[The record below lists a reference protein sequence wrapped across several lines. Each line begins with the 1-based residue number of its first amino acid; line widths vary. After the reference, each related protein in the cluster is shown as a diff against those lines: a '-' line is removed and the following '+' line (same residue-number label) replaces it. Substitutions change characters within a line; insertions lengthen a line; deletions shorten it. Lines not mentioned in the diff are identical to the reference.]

1 MLGSSDEIHTK
12 QKIAAFAKYMKQLF
26 TYLGILLTL
35 SACSTLGL
43 TGRTQQKSKVSG
55 NLSSNP
61 AKTYDK
67 LITDNTKTQ
76 RGLFDVHKNG
86 SKYYFEIPDSLLN
99 REMLVVTRFIKTPS
113 GAGNYGGEK
122 ISENTVVFEKGP
134 TDNLFLRISTLVSF
148 ANEDDAISRAVNN
161 SNITPILEAFDI
173 KATNE
178 DTNSYVIDVTDFI
191 NEENPLLALGSEQKD
206 DYKLTS
212 LEKNRSY
219 IKEINS
225 FPQNTEIRT
234 VKTYKAKSVSDKRK
248 ELPAAILAGVV
259 TLEINNSFIL
269 LPEKPM
275 KKRIYDERVG
285 YFASSY
291 LEYGDD
297 QQRVDRNT
305 YIHRW
310 RLEPKPE
317 DSLKWQRGELVEP
330 KNPIVYYI
338 DPATPKK
345 WRSYLIQGINDWQ
358 VAFEQAGFKN
368 AIVGKEWPNND
379 ASMSLED
386 SRFSVLRYFA
396 SPSKNAYGPNIVDPR
411 SGEILESH
419 IGWYHNLMSLLHS
432 WYMVQAGAVDERAR
446 HMEFDD
452 ELMGELVRF
461 VASHE
466 VGHTLGLR
474 HNMGASS
481 ATPVEKLR
489 DAEWLEKN
497 GHTSS
502 IMDYAR
508 FNYVAQPEDSI
519 PVKNLM
525 PRIGD
530 YDKWAIQWG
539 YSRFADDITTS
550 EEKDMLSQMVV
561 DSVKANPRLW
571 FGGEGRDFDPRS
583 QTEDLGDDAMQAS
596 MYGILNLQR
605 IAPFLRKW
613 TKESDSD
620 DYSNLD
626 QVYKDLVDQYKD
638 YVFHVAQNI
647 GGIYVTPKTMG
658 EEGEIYRPIPKMKQ
672 KQALLFLNDYIFKEP
687 KWLLR
692 KDILNA
698 IQSPQ
703 SKESVTKTMES
714 VMVNLLG
721 GSRLSRM
728 TFIAERYEDED
739 PYTPEEYMDDLAQ
752 VVWGDMNVFYQTN
765 AYRRKLQKSYVAN
778 LIALYKPDEAEGFLE
793 GILAKL
799 SEGYTVNTDVRSLA
813 LDNLLTLQGNIK
825 RTLPVMT
832 DRLTIAHLNYLKREI
847 AEVVGETRDVDPLFI
862 PFRRDVSIQEG
873 GGE

>member
-1 MLGSSDEIHTK
+1 MK
-12 QKIAAFAKYMKQLF
+12 RFFA
-26 TYLGILLTL
+26 YLGFLALAT
-35 SACSTLGL
+35 SCGSMGL
-43 TGRTQQKSKVSG
+43 ASKSDKSVKTDG
-55 NLSSNP
+55 VALSSS
-61 AKTYDK
+61 KTYDR
-67 LITDNTKTQ
+67 LIADEAISTK
-76 RGLFDVHKNG
+76 GLFDVHKVG
-86 SKYYFEIPDSLLN
+86 DKYYFEISDSLLN

-113 GAGNYGGEK
+113 GARNYGGEK
-122 ISENTVVFEKGP
+122 ISENTIVFEKGP
-134 TDNLFLRISTLVSF
+134 SENLFLRISTLVSS
-148 ANEDDAISRAVNN
+148 ASEDDAISKAVNN

-173 KATNE
+173 KAYNDDE
-178 DTNSYVIDVTDFI
+178 NSYVIDVTAFI
-191 NEENPLLALGSEQKD
+191 NGENPLLALSSNQKD
-206 DYKLTS
+206 TYKLTS
-212 LEKNRSY
+212 LEKNKSY

-225 FPQNTEIRT
+225 FPINTEIKT
-234 VKTYKAKSVSDKRK
+234 VKTYNAKTGKDKRK
-248 ELPAAILAGVV
+248 QLPAAVLAGVV

-269 LPEKPM
+269 LPKEPM
-275 KKRIYDERVG
+275 RKRLYDERVG

-297 QQRVDRNT
+297 QQKVDRNT

-310 RLEPKPE
+310 RLEPRPE
-317 DSLKWQRGELVEP
+317 DSLKWKRGELVQPKEP
-330 KNPIVYYI
+330 IIYYI

-345 WRSYLIQGINDWQ
+345 WRPYLIQGINDWQ

-368 AIVGKEWPNND
+368 AIIGRQWPENNTN
-379 ASMSLED
+379 MSLED

-396 SPSKNAYGPNIVDPR
+396 SASKNAYGPNIVDPR

-432 WYMVQAGAVDERAR
+432 WYMVQAGAVDERAQK
-446 HMEFDD
+446 MEFET
-452 ELMGELVRF
+452 ELMGDLIRF

-481 ATPVEKLR
+481 TTPVEKLR
-489 DAEWLEKN
+489 DAEWLKKN

-508 FNYVAQPEDSI
+508 FNYVAQPEDNI
-519 PVKNLM
+519 PTEDLM

-539 YSRFADDITTS
+539 YSRFPENLSLND
-550 EEKDMLSQMVV
+550 EKDLLSQMVT

-605 IAPFLRKW
+605 IAPYLKKW
-613 TKESDSD
+613 TKERNSD
-620 DYSNLD
+620 DYANLD
-626 QVYKDLVDQYKD
+626 QVYKDLVGQYSD
-638 YVFHVAQNI
+638 YIFHVSKNI

-658 EEGEIYRPIPKMKQ
+658 EEGEVYRPVDKERQ
-672 KQALLFLNDYIFKEP
+672 KQALLFLNNYIFKEP

-692 KDILNA
+692 NDILNA

-703 SKESVTKTMES
+703 SKESVTKTMER

-728 TFIAERYEDED
+728 TFIAERYENED
-739 PYTPEEYMDDLAQ
+739 PYTPEEYMDDLDQ
-752 VVWGDMNVFYQTN
+752 LVWGDMNVFYQTN
-765 AYRRKLQKSYVAN
+765 AYRRKLQKSYVSN
-778 LIALYKPDEAEGFLE
+778 LITLYKPDEADGLVE

-799 SEGYTVNTDVRSLA
+799 SEGYTSNTDVRSLA
-813 LDNLLTLQGNIK
+813 LDNLLILQGKIK
-825 RTLPVMT
+825 RTIPVMT

-847 AEVVGETRDVDPLFI
+847 ESVIGETKDIDPLFI
-862 PFRRDVSIQEG
+862 PFRRDLSIKEEG
-873 GGE
+873 EK

>member
-1 MLGSSDEIHTK
+1 M
-12 QKIAAFAKYMKQLF
+12 KYLF
-26 TYLGILLTL
+26 TYLGILMMVC
-35 SACSTLGL
+35 SCSTLGI
-43 TGRTQQKSKVSG
+43 GNKSNKKLKDDGLAGS
-55 NLSSNP
+55 P
-61 AKTYDK
+61 KAYDR
-67 LITDNTKTQ
+67 LITETAATQ
-76 RGLFDVHKNG
+76 KGLFDVHRVG
-86 SKYYFEIPDSLLN
+86 DKYYFEIPDSLLN

-113 GAGNYGGEK
+113 GARNYGGEK
-122 ISENTVVFEKGP
+122 ISENTVTFEKGP
-134 TDNLFLRISTLVSF
+134 SNNIFLRISTLVST
-148 ANEDDAISRAVNN
+148 ANENDAVSKAVKN
-161 SNITPILEAFDI
+161 SNVTPILEAFDI
-173 KATNE
+173 KATN
-178 DTNSYVIDVTDFI
+178 DVASSQVIDVTNFI
-191 NEENPLLALGSEQKD
+191 NGENPLLALGSDQKD

-212 LEKNRSY
+212 LEKDKSY
-219 IKEINS
+219 IKEINT
-225 FPQNTEIRT
+225 FPMNTEIKT
-234 VKTYKAKSVSDKRK
+234 VKTYKAKSGSDKRK

-269 LPEKPM
+269 LPKNPM
-275 KKRIYDERVG
+275 RKRLYDERVG

-291 LEYGDD
+291 LEYGD
-297 QQRVDRNT
+297 QQQKVDRNT

-310 RLEPKPE
+310 RLEPKAE
-317 DSLKWQRGELVEP
+317 DSLAWQRGELVEP

-338 DPATPKK
+338 DPATPRK

-368 AIVGKEWPNND
+368 AIVGKEWPHNNPN
-379 ASMSLED
+379 MSLED

-432 WYMVQAGAVDERAR
+432 WYMVQAGAVDERAQ
-446 HMEFDD
+446 HMEFED
-452 ELMGELVRF
+452 ELMGELIRF

-481 ATPVEKLR
+481 ATPVENLR
-489 DAEWLEKN
+489 NAEWLKKN

-519 PVKNLM
+519 PTKDLM

-539 YSRFADDITTS
+539 YSKFPKQMDLS
-550 EEKDMLSQMVV
+550 EEKELLSQMVV
-561 DSVKANPRLW
+561 DSVSNNPRLW

-583 QTEDLGDDAMQAS
+583 QTEDLGDDAMEAS

-605 IAPFLRKW
+605 IAPYLRKW
-613 TKESDSD
+613 TKEKNSD
-620 DYSNLD
+620 DYANLD

-638 YVFHVAQNI
+638 YIFHVAENI

-658 EEGEIYRPIPKMKQ
+658 EEGEIYLPVDKMKQ
-672 KQALLFLNDYIFKEP
+672 KQALVFLNDYIFKEP

-703 SKESVTKTMES
+703 SKEAVTKTMES
-714 VMVNLLG
+714 VMLNLLG

-739 PYTPEEYMDDLAQ
+739 PYTPEAYMDDLAQ

-765 AYRRKLQKSYVAN
+765 AYRRKLQKSYVSN
-778 LIALYKPDEAEGFLE
+778 LIALYKPDEAVGLVG

-813 LDNLLTLQGNIK
+813 LDNLLTLQGKIK

-847 AEVVGETRDVDPLFI
+847 ASVVGETKDVDPLFI

-873 GGE
+873 GGQ

>member
-1 MLGSSDEIHTK
+1 
-12 QKIAAFAKYMKQLF
+12 MKQLL
-26 TYLGILLTL
+26 TYIGLLL
-35 SACSTLGL
+35 LAASCSTIGIA
-43 TGRTQQKSKVSG
+43 RKSNKNGKVES
-55 NLSSNP
+55 LASTS
-61 AKTYDK
+61 AKAYDR
-67 LITDNTKTQ
+67 LITSEAVSNS
-76 RGLFDVHKNG
+76 GLFDVHKIG
-86 SKYYFEIPDSLLN
+86 DKYYFEIPDSLFN

-122 ISENTVVFEKGP
+122 ISENTITFEKGP
-134 TDNLFLRISTLVSF
+134 SNNIFLRIATLVSS
-148 ANEDDAISRAVNN
+148 ASEEDAISKAVNN
-161 SNITPILEAFDI
+161 SNITPILEAFTI

-178 DTNSYVIDVTDFI
+178 DKQSHVIEVTDFI
-191 NEENPLLALGSEQKD
+191 NGENPLLALSGDQKD

-212 LEKNRSY
+212 LEKDKSY

-225 FPQNTEIRT
+225 FPVNTEIKT
-234 VKTYKAKSVSDKRK
+234 VKTYKARSGSDKRK

-259 TLEINNSFIL
+259 TLELNNSFIL
-269 LPEKPM
+269 LPKEPM
-275 KKRIYDERVG
+275 RKRLYDARVG

-297 QQRVDRNT
+297 QQQVDRNT

-310 RLEPKPE
+310 RLEPKEE
-317 DSLKWQRGELVEP
+317 DLLKWKQGELVEP
-330 KNPIVYYI
+330 KKPIVYYI

-345 WRSYLIQGINDWQ
+345 WRPFLIQGINDWQ

-368 AIVGKEWPNND
+368 AIVGKPWPEND
-379 ASMSLED
+379 KTMSLED

-432 WYMVQAGAVDERAR
+432 WYMIQAGAVDERAR
-446 HMEFDD
+446 KMEYDT
-452 ELMGELVRF
+452 ELMGNLIRF

-489 DAEWLEKN
+489 DAEFLEKN

-519 PVKNLM
+519 PAEDLM

-539 YSRFADDITTS
+539 YARYADEMS
-550 EEKDMLSQMVV
+550 VNEEKEMLSQMVV
-561 DSVKANPRLW
+561 DSVSANPRLW

-605 IAPFLRKW
+605 IAPYLKKW
-613 TKESDSD
+613 TQEKSSD
-620 DYSNLD
+620 DYANLD
-626 QVYKDLVDQYKD
+626 QIYKDLVGQYSD
-638 YVFHVAQNI
+638 YIFHVAKNV

-658 EEGEIYRPIPKMKQ
+658 EEGEVYRPVDKQKQ
-672 KQALLFLNDYIFKEP
+672 KQALVFLNDYIFKEP

-692 KDILNA
+692 NDILNA

-714 VMVNLLG
+714 VMMNLLG

-728 TFIAERYEDED
+728 TFIAERYENED
-739 PYTPEEYMDDLAQ
+739 PYLPEDYMDDLNQ
-752 VVWGDMNVFYQTN
+752 LVWGDMNVFYQTN
-765 AYRRKLQKSYVAN
+765 AYRRKLQKSYVSN
-778 LIALYKPDEAEGFLE
+778 LITLYKPDEAEGLVE

-799 SEGYTVNTDVRSLA
+799 SKGYTSNTDVRSLA
-813 LDNLLTLQGNIK
+813 LDNLINLQGKIK
-825 RTLPVMT
+825 RTIPVMT

-847 AEVVGETRDVDPLFI
+847 ESVVGETKEVDPLFI
-862 PFRRDVSIQEG
+862 PFRREVSIKNNDDQ
-873 GGE
+873 

>member
-1 MLGSSDEIHTK
+1 MASSC
-12 QKIAAFAKYMKQLF
+12 
-26 TYLGILLTL
+26 G
-35 SACSTLGL
+35 TLGL
-43 TGRTQQKSKVSG
+43 VGKSDKKGKAKS
-55 NLSSNP
+55 L
-61 AKTYDK
+61 AKTGPKAFDNF
-67 LITDNTKTQ
+67 IGDNTVTQ
-76 RGLFDVHKNG
+76 TGLFNVHKKS

-113 GAGNYGGEK
+113 GASNYGGEK
-122 ISENTVVFEKGP
+122 ISENTIVFEKGP
-134 TDNLFLRISTLVSF
+134 ADNLFLRISTLVSS
-148 ANEDDAISRAVNN
+148 ANEKDAISKAVKN

-173 KATNE
+173 KVHNE
-178 DTNSYVIDVTDFI
+178 DASSYIIDVTDFI
-191 NEENPLLALGSEQKD
+191 NEESPLLALGSEQKS

-212 LEKNRSY
+212 LEKNKSY

-225 FPQNTEIRT
+225 FPMNTEIKT
-234 VKTYKAKSVSDKRK
+234 VKTYNAKAGSDKRK
-248 ELPAAILAGVV
+248 QLPAAILAGVV

-269 LPEKPM
+269 LPEEPM
-275 KKRIYDERVG
+275 EKRMYDARVG

-291 LEYGDD
+291 LEYGDE
-297 QQRVDRNT
+297 QQSVDRNT

-317 DSLKWQRGELVEP
+317 DSLKWKRGELVEP

-368 AIVGKEWPNND
+368 AIVGKEWPQND
-379 ASMSLED
+379 PSMSLED

-432 WYMVQAGAVDERAR
+432 WYMVQAGAVDERAQK
-446 HMEFDD
+446 MEFET

-481 ATPVEKLR
+481 ATPVENLR
-489 DAEWLEKN
+489 DAEWLKKN

-519 PVKNLM
+519 PTEDLM

-539 YSRFADDITTS
+539 YSRYPEDLDAS
-550 EEKDMLSQMVV
+550 EEKEMLAQMVH
-561 DSVKANPRLW
+561 DSVTNNPRLW

-583 QTEDLGDDAMQAS
+583 QTEDLGDDAMEAS

-605 IAPFLRKW
+605 IAPFLKKW
-613 TKESDSD
+613 TKERDSD
-620 DYSNLD
+620 DYANLD

-638 YVFHVAQNI
+638 YIFHVSQNI

-658 EEGEIYRPIPKMKQ
+658 EDGEVYRPVPQMKQ

-692 KDILNA
+692 NDILNA

-739 PYTPEEYMDDLAQ
+739 PYTPEAYMDDLAQ
-752 VVWGDMNVFYQTN
+752 LVWGDMNVFYQTN

-778 LIALYKPDEAEGFLE
+778 LIALYKPDEAVGLVG

-813 LDNLLTLQGNIK
+813 LDNLLTLQGKIK

-847 AEVVGETRDVDPLFI
+847 TEVVGETRDVDPLFI
-862 PFRRDVSIQEG
+862 PFRRDVSIQDPGSE
-873 GGE
+873 

>member
-1 MLGSSDEIHTK
+1 
-12 QKIAAFAKYMKQLF
+12 
-26 TYLGILLTL
+26 
-35 SACSTLGL
+35 
-43 TGRTQQKSKVSG
+43 
-55 NLSSNP
+55 
-61 AKTYDK
+61 
-67 LITDNTKTQ
+67 
-76 RGLFDVHKNG
+76 
-86 SKYYFEIPDSLLN
+86 
-99 REMLVVTRFIKTPS
+99 MLVVTRFIKTPS
-113 GAGNYGGEK
+113 GANNYGGEK
-122 ISENTVVFEKGP
+122 IAENTIVFEKGP
-134 TDNLFLRISTLVSF
+134 ADNLFLRVSTLVSA
-148 ANEDDAISRAVNN
+148 ANENDAISKAVKN

-173 KATNE
+173 KAENE
-178 DTNSYVIDVTDFI
+178 DKSSYVIDVTDFI
-191 NEENPLLALGSEQKD
+191 NSENPLLALGIDQKE

-212 LEKNRSY
+212 LERDKSY

-225 FPQNTEIRT
+225 FPMNTEIKT
-234 VKTYKAKSVSDKRK
+234 VKTYKAKSGSDKRK

-269 LPEKPM
+269 LPKEPM
-275 KKRIYDERVG
+275 QKRLYDARVG

-297 QQRVDRNT
+297 QQQVDRNT

-310 RLEPKPE
+310 RLEPRPE
-317 DSLKWQRGELVEP
+317 DSLKWERGELVEP

-345 WRSYLIQGINDWQ
+345 WRPYLIQGINDWQ

-368 AIVGKEWPNND
+368 AIIGKEWPKND
-379 ASMSLED
+379 PNMSLED
-386 SRFSVLRYFA
+386 SRFSVVRYFA
-396 SPSKNAYGPNIVDPR
+396 SASKNAYGPNIVDPR

-432 WYMVQAGAVDERAR
+432 WYMVQAGAVDERAQQ
-446 HMEFDD
+446 MEFET
-452 ELMGELVRF
+452 ELMGDLIRF

-489 DAEWLEKN
+489 NAEWFKKH

-519 PVKNLM
+519 PTEDLM

-539 YSRFADDITTS
+539 YSRFPSAISPS
-550 EEKDMLSQMVV
+550 EEKEKLAQMVV
-561 DSVKANPRLW
+561 DSVSKNPRLW
-571 FGGEGRDFDPRS
+571 FGGEGRNFDPRS

-605 IAPFLRKW
+605 IAPFLKKW

-620 DYSNLD
+620 DYANLD
-626 QVYKDLVDQYKD
+626 QVYKDLVDQYQD
-638 YVFHVAQNI
+638 YIFHVTRNI

-658 EEGEIYRPIPKMKQ
+658 EEGEVFRPVPKMDQ
-672 KQALLFLNDYIFKEP
+672 KQALVFLNDYIFKEP

-692 KDILNA
+692 NDILNA

-703 SKESVTKTMES
+703 SKEAVTKTMES

-739 PYTPEEYMDDLAQ
+739 PYTPEEYMDDLSQ
-752 VVWGDMNVFYQTN
+752 LVWGDMNVFYQTN
-765 AYRRKLQKSYVAN
+765 AYRRKLQKAYVAN
-778 LIALYKPDEAEGFLE
+778 LIALYKPDEAEGMVG

-799 SEGYTVNTDVRSLA
+799 SEGYTANTDVRSLA
-813 LDNLLTLQGNIK
+813 LDNLLTLQGKIK

-847 AEVVGETRDVDPLFI
+847 SSVIGETKEVDPLFI
-862 PFRRDVSIQEG
+862 PFRRDVSIQENG
-873 GGE
+873 GK

>member
-1 MLGSSDEIHTK
+1 
-12 QKIAAFAKYMKQLF
+12 MKQLL
-26 TYLGILLTL
+26 TYIGLLL
-35 SACSTLGL
+35 LAASCSTIGIA
-43 TGRTQQKSKVSG
+43 RKSNKNGKVES
-55 NLSSNP
+55 LASTS
-61 AKTYDK
+61 AKAYDR
-67 LITDNTKTQ
+67 LITSEAVSNS
-76 RGLFDVHKNG
+76 GLFDVHKIG
-86 SKYYFEIPDSLLN
+86 DKYYFEIPDSLFN

-122 ISENTVVFEKGP
+122 ISENTITFEKGP
-134 TDNLFLRISTLVSF
+134 SNNIFLRIATLVSS
-148 ANEDDAISRAVNN
+148 ASEEDAISKAVNN
-161 SNITPILEAFDI
+161 SNITPILEAFEI

-178 DTNSYVIDVTDFI
+178 DKQSHVIEVTDFI
-191 NEENPLLALGSEQKD
+191 NGENPLLALSGDQKN
-206 DYKLTS
+206 DYKLIS
-212 LEKNRSY
+212 LEKDKSY

-225 FPQNTEIRT
+225 FPVNTEIKT
-234 VKTYKAKSVSDKRK
+234 VKTYKARASSDKRK
-248 ELPAAILAGVV
+248 ELPAAVLAGVV

-269 LPEKPM
+269 LPEVPM
-275 KKRIYDERVG
+275 QKRLYDARVG

-297 QQRVDRNT
+297 QQQVDRNT

-310 RLEPKPE
+310 RLEPKAE
-317 DSLKWQRGELVEP
+317 DSLKWKRGELVEP
-330 KNPIVYYI
+330 KKPIVYYI

-345 WRSYLIQGINDWQ
+345 WRPYLIQGINDWQ

-368 AIVGKEWPNND
+368 AIIGKPWPEND
-379 ASMSLED
+379 KSMSLED

-432 WYMVQAGAVDERAR
+432 WYMIQAGAVDERAR
-446 HMEFDD
+446 KMEYDT
-452 ELMGELVRF
+452 ELMGNLIRF

-489 DAEWLEKN
+489 DAEFLEKN

-519 PVKNLM
+519 PAEDLM

-539 YSRFADDITTS
+539 YARYADDMS
-550 EEKDMLSQMVV
+550 VNEEKEMLSQMVV
-561 DSVKANPRLW
+561 DSVSANPRLW

-605 IAPFLRKW
+605 IAPYLKKW
-613 TKESDSD
+613 TQQKSSD
-620 DYSNLD
+620 DYANLD
-626 QVYKDLVDQYKD
+626 QIYKDLVGQYSD
-638 YVFHVAQNI
+638 YIFHVAKNV

-658 EEGEIYRPIPKMKQ
+658 EEGEVYRPVDKQKQ
-672 KQALLFLNDYIFKEP
+672 KQALVFLNDYIFKEP

-692 KDILNA
+692 NDILNA

-714 VMVNLLG
+714 VMMNLLG

-728 TFIAERYEDED
+728 TFIAERYENED
-739 PYTPEEYMDDLAQ
+739 PYLPEDYMDDLNQ
-752 VVWGDMNVFYQTN
+752 LVWGDMNVFYQTN
-765 AYRRKLQKSYVAN
+765 AYRRKLQKSYVSN
-778 LIALYKPDEAEGFLE
+778 LITLYKPDEAEGLVE

-799 SEGYTVNTDVRSLA
+799 SKGYTSNTDVRSLA
-813 LDNLLTLQGNIK
+813 LDNLISLQGKIK
-825 RTLPVMT
+825 RTIPVMT

-847 AEVVGETRDVDPLFI
+847 ESVVGETKEVDPLFI
-862 PFRRDVSIQEG
+862 PFRREVSIKNNEDK
-873 GGE
+873 

>member
-1 MLGSSDEIHTK
+1 
-12 QKIAAFAKYMKQLF
+12 MKQF
-26 TYLGILLTL
+26 FACLGLLL
-35 SACSTLGL
+35 LASSCSTLGFVGKSGKKDGADNL
-43 TGRTQQKSKVSG
+43 TQ
-55 NLSSNP
+55 NSS
-61 AKTYDK
+61 KTYDR
-67 LITDNTKTQ
+67 LISEKAVTQ
-76 RGLFDVHKNG
+76 KGLFDVHKVG
-86 SKYYFEIPDSLLN
+86 DKYYFEIPDSLLN

-113 GAGNYGGEK
+113 GASNYGGEK
-122 ISENTVVFEKGP
+122 ISENTITFEKGP
-134 TDNLFLRISTLVSF
+134 TDNLFLRIATLVSA
-148 ANEDDAISRAVNN
+148 ANEDDAISKAVNN
-161 SNITPILEAFDI
+161 SNITPILEAFAI
-173 KATNE
+173 KAKNDDE
-178 DTNSYVIDVTDFI
+178 NSSVIDVTDFI
-191 NEENPLLALGSEQKD
+191 NGENPLLALGNDQKD
-206 DYKLTS
+206 DYKLMS
-212 LEKNRSY
+212 LEKDKSY
-219 IKEINS
+219 IKEIHS
-225 FPQNTEIRT
+225 FPLNTEIKT
-234 VKTYKAKSVSDKRK
+234 VKTYKAKTGSNKRK

-269 LPEKPM
+269 LPERPM
-275 KKRIYDERVG
+275 QKRLYDARVG

-297 QQRVDRNT
+297 QQKVDRNT

-317 DSLKWQRGELVEP
+317 DSLKWKRGELVVP
-330 KNPIVYYI
+330 KKPIVYYI

-345 WRSYLIQGINDWQ
+345 WRPYLIQGINDWR
-358 VAFEQAGFKN
+358 VAFEQAGFKD
-368 AIVGKEWPNND
+368 AIIGVEWPEND
-379 ASMSLED
+379 PTMSLED

-432 WYMVQAGAVDERAR
+432 WYMVQAGAVDKRAQK
-446 HMEFDD
+446 MEF
-452 ELMGELVRF
+452 ETRLMGELIRF

-481 ATPVEKLR
+481 ATPVENLR
-489 DAEWLEKN
+489 NAEWLKKN

-519 PVKNLM
+519 PTKDLM

-539 YSRFADDITTS
+539 YSRFPEDMSLS
-550 EEKDMLSQMVV
+550 EEKELLSQMVV
-561 DSVKANPRLW
+561 DSVSNNPRLW

-605 IAPFLRKW
+605 IAPFLKKW
-613 TKESDSD
+613 TKENNSD
-620 DYSNLD
+620 DYANLD

-638 YVFHVAQNI
+638 YIFHVAQNI
-647 GGIYVTPKTMG
+647 GGIYVTPKTMV
-658 EEGEIYRPIPKMKQ
+658 EEGEVYQPVEKMKQ
-672 KQALLFLNDYIFKEP
+672 KQALVFLNDYIFKEP
-687 KWLLR
+687 TWLLR

-703 SKESVTKTMES
+703 SKEAVTKTMES
-714 VMVNLLG
+714 IMMNLLG

-728 TFIAERYEDED
+728 TFIAERYEEED
-739 PYTPEEYMDDLAQ
+739 PYTPEAYMDDLAQ

-765 AYRRKLQKSYVAN
+765 AYRRKLQKSYVSN
-778 LIALYKPDEAEGFLE
+778 LITLYKPDEAVGMVE

-813 LDNLLTLQGNIK
+813 LDNLLTLQGKIK

-847 AEVVGETRDVDPLFI
+847 ATVVGETKDVDPLFI
-862 PFRRDVSIQEG
+862 PFRRDVSIKESG
-873 GGE
+873 GK

>member
-1 MLGSSDEIHTK
+1 
-12 QKIAAFAKYMKQLF
+12 MKQYF
-26 TYLGILLTL
+26 AYLGIL
-35 SACSTLGL
+35 SMVCSCSTLGI
-43 TGRTQQKSKVSG
+43 G
-55 NLSSNP
+55 NTS
-61 AKTYDK
+61 DK
-67 LITDNTKTQ
+67 NTKGNTLVVNGAKAYDRLISENATTQ
-76 RGLFDVHKNG
+76 KGLFDVHKVG

-99 REMLVVTRFIKTPS
+99 REILVVTRFVKTPS
-113 GAGNYGGEK
+113 GAKNYGGEK
-122 ISENTVVFEKGP
+122 ISENTITFEKGP
-134 TDNLFLRISTLVSF
+134 TNNLFLRISTLVSS
-148 ANEDDAISRAVNN
+148 ANENDAVSKAVKN
-161 SNITPILEAFDI
+161 SNITPILEAFTI
-173 KATNE
+173 KANND
-178 DTNSYVIDVTDFI
+178 DTGAHVIDVTDFI
-191 NEENPLLALGSEQKD
+191 NGENPLLALGNEQKD
-206 DYKLTS
+206 DYRLSS
-212 LEKNRSY
+212 LEKDKSY
-219 IKEINS
+219 ISKISS
-225 FPQNTEIRT
+225 FPMNTEVKT
-234 VKTYKAKSVSDKRK
+234 VKTYKAKTGSDKRK
-248 ELPAAILAGVV
+248 ELPAAVLAGVV

-275 KKRIYDERVG
+275 QKRLYDARVG

-297 QQRVDRNT
+297 QQKVDRNT

-310 RLEPKPE
+310 RLEAKAE
-317 DSLKWQRGELVEP
+317 DSLAWKRGELVEP

-345 WRSYLIQGINDWQ
+345 WRPYLIQGINDWQ

-368 AIVGKEWPNND
+368 AIVGKEWPQND
-379 ASMSLED
+379 PTMSLED

-432 WYMVQAGAVDERAR
+432 WYMVQAGAVDERAQ
-446 HMEFDD
+446 HMEFEDD
-452 ELMGELVRF
+452 LMGELIRF

-481 ATPVEKLR
+481 ATPVENLR
-489 DAEWLEKN
+489 NAEWLKKH

-519 PVKNLM
+519 PTKDLM

-539 YSRFADDITTS
+539 YSRFAEDISIS
-550 EEKDMLSQMVV
+550 EEKELLSEMVV
-561 DSVKANPRLW
+561 DSVSNNPRLW

-583 QTEDLGDDAMQAS
+583 QTEDLGDDAMEAS

-613 TKESDSD
+613 TKERNSD
-620 DYSNLD
+620 DYANLD

-638 YVFHVAQNI
+638 YIFHVAQNI

-658 EEGEIYRPIPKMKQ
+658 EEGEVYLPVDQMKQ
-672 KQALLFLNDYIFKEP
+672 KQALVFLNDYMFKEP

-703 SKESVTKTMES
+703 SKEAVTKTMES
-714 VMVNLLG
+714 VMMSLLG

-739 PYTPEEYMDDLAQ
+739 PYTPEAYMDDLAQ

-765 AYRRKLQKSYVAN
+765 AYRRKLQKSYVSN
-778 LIALYKPDEAEGFLE
+778 LIALYKPDEAVGLVG

-813 LDNLLTLQGNIK
+813 LDNLLTLQGKIK

-847 AEVVGETRDVDPLFI
+847 ASVVGDTKDVDPLFI

-873 GGE
+873 GTGGND

>member
-1 MLGSSDEIHTK
+1 
-12 QKIAAFAKYMKQLF
+12 MKQF
-26 TYLGILLTL
+26 FAYLGILLL
-35 SACSTLGL
+35 ASSCSVLGIA
-43 TGRTQQKSKVSG
+43 GNSG
-55 NLSSNP
+55 NKAKVDGLALGSS
-61 AKTYDK
+61 KTYDR
-67 LITDNTKTQ
+67 LITEKSVTQ
-76 RGLFDVHKNG
+76 KGLFDVHKVG
-86 SKYYFEIPDSLLN
+86 DKYYFEIPDSLLN

-113 GAGNYGGEK
+113 GASNYGGEK
-122 ISENTVVFEKGP
+122 ISENTIVFEKGP
-134 TDNLFLRISTLVSF
+134 TENIFLRIATLVS
-148 ANEDDAISRAVNN
+148 AASEDDAISKAVNN
-161 SNITPILEAFDI
+161 ANITPILEAFDI
-173 KATNE
+173 KANNE
-178 DTNSYVIDVTDFI
+178 DETSSVIDVTDFI
-191 NEENPLLALGSEQKD
+191 NGENPLLALGTDQKD
-206 DYKLTS
+206 DYKLMS
-212 LEKNRSY
+212 LEKNKSY
-219 IKEINS
+219 IKDIHS
-225 FPQNTEIRT
+225 FPMNTEIKT
-234 VKTYKAKSVSDKRK
+234 VKTYKAKAGSDKRK

-275 KKRIYDERVG
+275 RKRLYDARVG

-297 QQRVDRNT
+297 QQKVDRNT

-330 KNPIVYYI
+330 KKPIVYYI

-345 WRSYLIQGINDWQ
+345 WRPYLIQGINDWR

-368 AIVGKEWPNND
+368 AIIGVEWPENNPK
-379 ASMSLED
+379 MSLED

-432 WYMVQAGAVDERAR
+432 WYMVQAGAVDERAQK
-446 HMEFDD
+446 MEF
-452 ELMGELVRF
+452 ETRLMGELIRF

-481 ATPVEKLR
+481 ATPVENLR
-489 DAEWLEKN
+489 NAEWLKKN

-519 PVKNLM
+519 PTKDLM

-539 YSRFADDITTS
+539 YSRFPKDIDLP
-550 EEKDMLSQMVV
+550 EEKELLSQMVV
-561 DSVKANPRLW
+561 DSVSNNPRLW

-605 IAPFLRKW
+605 IAPFLKKW
-613 TKESDSD
+613 TKENNSD
-620 DYSNLD
+620 DYANLD

-638 YVFHVAQNI
+638 YIFHVTQNI

-658 EEGEIYRPIPKMKQ
+658 EEGEVYRPVDQMTQ
-672 KQALLFLNDYIFKEP
+672 KQALVFLNDYIFKEP

-692 KDILNA
+692 NDILNA

-703 SKESVTKTMES
+703 SKEAVTKTMES
-714 VMVNLLG
+714 VMLNLLG

-739 PYTPEEYMDDLAQ
+739 PYTPEAYMDDLAQ
-752 VVWGDMNVFYQTN
+752 VVWGDMNVFYQTT
-765 AYRRKLQKSYVAN
+765 AYRRKLQKSYVSN
-778 LIALYKPDEAEGFLE
+778 LITLYKPDEANGMVE

-813 LDNLLTLQGNIK
+813 LDNLLTLQGKIK

-847 AEVVGETRDVDPLFI
+847 ATVVGETKDVDPLFI
-862 PFRRDVSIQEG
+862 PFRRDVSIKESG
-873 GGE
+873 GK